1 MLSKPGSTIRKLV
14 SPRKTLLVGEYE
26 GSYFHHD
33 NEGYRSIYRELKT
46 RSWGL
51 RRGSKLDLDV
61 PKKEDLH
68 KILTIIP
75 PLPNT
80 PLSSRSSLSSCGYS
94 TDYTSPQ
101 CSSQRVGG
109 PSPQRSPLL
118 CPEHLEHQP
127 QQAQERSEPSST
139 TPRTPPRTTS
149 TQELHQINLLPPSP
163 PLQQD
168 EWGRDLTIRQPDITL
183 TGLGVNHQSIY
194 KDEIAEGYTGS
205 QEHHRLPCNEYSN
218 DIPQLNLEMDRA
230 FQPEQSPIEIKQ
242 PLPALVIPPITYY
255 SANHTKPLTPVHS
268 PSQWDKARRRSQA
281 SLQSFTQP
289 SKRSFLLTSPARFA
303 SVSRTKRKK
312 SKKLP
317 RRPRIVST
325 QVSKWVIPDTAR
337 NFFQLFNPIEADE
350 VLPESILQE
359 IMDRACLTQSTM
371 DDEVTATGQE
381 GDQPSQQPIT
391 PIEPFHL
398 DDLPT
403 RIDNA
408 GVSLPVASA
417 TLSLATARPSLSDHG
432 ENTRDD
438 CATPKEQSRD
448 DGQKQSRP
456 RSPPIALAKNGKE
469 HSLPIM
475 LRRKGEEA
483 QHPPIPSSV
492 VHLTP
497 SIDGPIKPVPRR
509 TPSRQLPPL
518 PTIPEGITSSI
529 MTPTSTSSPGFG
541 SDTSNDDFIF
551 LKSTP
556 YTGTMPSFRH
566 GPIRLPKPEPPI
578 NLLAANAEDG
588 LDWVAFQ
595 ISIGSG
601 IGDFDSDPLD
611 YSRPSGAELNERDD
625 IIAWFSGFGFDGYG
639 ALRTFQTAEEEI
651 EVRKHKQE
659 NAPLHARSAS
669 SGSFLNMDSP
679 EPPDSD
685 IKGRVPTMNELYR
698 IQHWQASDR
707 DRKHSHGRS
716 ASVNDQLPFRALA
729 THIAAQQT
737 QQPPFLLWTSQETHS
752 STWPIDRQSRGDHP
766 EKPATNTPY
775 GHTHSQSW
783 SYSPPPF
790 PALTSDPTVRWDH
803 SRGRSSS
810 DVANNNTNTNNTPVP
825 TSINRNQSPTLR
837 TSTLTKTLSRS
848 QPPHTQRHGTPQ
860 DQVQQQQQQ
869 QQQQQPQGSS
879 RHHHHHRRRSDSQ
892 ESIKSLPQSPAL
904 NMVVSR
910 DVNGQEYVIPMGFN
924 LDHDLGDFLKW
935 EAEHVAWKID

>member
-1 MLSKPGSTIRKLV
+1 M
-14 SPRKTLLVGEYE
+14 
-26 GSYFHHD
+26 
-33 NEGYRSIYRELKT
+33 N
-46 RSWGL
+46 
-51 RRGSKLDLDV
+51 
-61 PKKEDLH
+61 
-68 KILTIIP
+68 
-75 PLPNT
+75 
-80 PLSSRSSLSSCGYS
+80 
-94 TDYTSPQ
+94 
-101 CSSQRVGG
+101 
-109 PSPQRSPLL
+109 
-118 CPEHLEHQP
+118 
-127 QQAQERSEPSST
+127 
-139 TPRTPPRTTS
+139 
-149 TQELHQINLLPPSP
+149 
-163 PLQQD
+163 
-168 EWGRDLTIRQPDITL
+168 
-183 TGLGVNHQSIY
+183 
-194 KDEIAEGYTGS
+194 
-205 QEHHRLPCNEYSN
+205 
-218 DIPQLNLEMDRA
+218 
-230 FQPEQSPIEIKQ
+230 
-242 PLPALVIPPITYY
+242 
-255 SANHTKPLTPVHS
+255 
-268 PSQWDKARRRSQA
+268 
-281 SLQSFTQP
+281 
-289 SKRSFLLTSPARFA
+289 
-303 SVSRTKRKK
+303 
-312 SKKLP
+312 
-317 RRPRIVST
+317 
-325 QVSKWVIPDTAR
+325 
-337 NFFQLFNPIEADE
+337 
-350 VLPESILQE
+350 
-359 IMDRACLTQSTM
+359 
-371 DDEVTATGQE
+371 DEVTATGQE

-432 ENTRDD
+432 ESTSDD

-448 DGQKQSRP
+448 DGQKQNRP

-475 LRRKGEEA
+475 FRRKGEEA

-492 VHLTP
+492 AHLTP
-497 SIDGPIKPVPRR
+497 SIDGPIRPVPRR

-556 YTGTMPSFRH
+556 YTVTMPSFRH
-566 GPIRLPKPEPPI
+566 GPIRLPKPEPPT

-625 IIAWFSGFGFDGYG
+625 IIAWFSGFGFDGHG

-669 SGSFLNMDSP
+669 SGSLLNMDSR

-685 IKGRVPTMNELYR
+685 SKGRVSTMNELYR
-698 IQHWQASDR
+698 IQHLQASDK
-707 DRKHSHGRS
+707 DRKHSHERS

-729 THIAAQQT
+729 THIAAHQA
-737 QQPPFLLWTSQETHS
+737 QQPHFLLWTSRETHS
-752 STWPIDRQSRGDHP
+752 STWPIDRQSRRDHP

-810 DVANNNTNTNNTPVP
+810 DAANNNNNTDTNNTPVP

-860 DQVQQQQQQ
+860 HQIQPQFSLAPPSSRFPSPTIRSESPFLPGFAFQYEQQTVIPSSIIPTTQQDQQDRQAQAQAQAQAPPPPQPTKQTAKKIPQAIDAVRARTWK
-869 QQQQQPQGSS
+869 QQPQGY
-879 RHHHHHRRRSDSQ
+879 RHHRRADSQ